1 MFSTGSGLELSV
13 EDLFTYA
20 KRVRTM
26 ERAYEVGEGLT
37 RESDTLPKSFF
48 DNPIKSGPWKG
59 GVLERERFEDMKS
72 KFYTLRGWDPETGI
86 PTEETLIELG
96 LGDVAED
103 LSDRGILA
111 PQE

>member
-1 MFSTGSGLELSV
+1 
-13 EDLFTYA
+13 
-20 KRVRTM
+20 
-26 ERAYEVGEGLT
+26 
-37 RESDTLPKSFF
+37 
-48 DNPIKSGPWKG
+48 
-59 GVLERERFEDMKS
+59 MKS